1 LKILMIAPQPFLEP
15 RGTPISVFQRL
26 SGLSQLGHSI
36 DLLTYHIG
44 EDVEM
49 PGVRIIRTAPIPM
62 VKQLKV
68 GPSWAKIP
76 LDLVLFFKAVELLV
90 KNKYDVIHSHEEA
103 AVFAVFLASLF
114 RTPHLYDM
122 HSSLPKQ
129 LANFN
134 FGNYRPIIKLFEFF
148 ERLAIRNSQAVIT
161 IGTDLEKKARAIDP
175 EINQVM
181 IENLPLRSAQ
191 ADERGDSSQALRAEI
206 GIGGKKAIVYTG
218 TFERYQGVELLVE
231 SIATVVERHP
241 DLVLVLVGGKPEQIQ
256 SVQELAVEKHV
267 DDYVLF
273 TGTVPV
279 EKANQYLNM
288 ADILVSPRIEGT
300 SVPLKIYTYL
310 HQGKPILATNLTAH
324 TLVLDDETAVLVE
337 PTAEALASGLLQLLE
352 NGRLRDRLGEN
363 SHKLAKEKYDT
374 ASYLEKLEYIYRTFE
389 PRLLVEEPV
398 NPPAKELEG
407 N

>member
-1 LKILMIAPQPFLEP
+1 MKILMIAPQPFLEP

-26 SGLSQLGHSI
+26 SGLSQLGHSV

-44 EDVEM
+44 EDVDL
-49 PGVRIIRTAPIPM
+49 PGVRIIRTASIPSIR
-62 VKQLKV
+62 QLKV

-76 LDLVLFFKAVELLV
+76 LDMVLLFKAVGLLI

-103 AVFAVFLASLF
+103 AIFGVILAALF

-129 LANFN
+129 LVNFN

-148 ERLAIRNSQAVIT
+148 ERLTIRNSQAVIT
-161 IGTDLEKKARAIDP
+161 IGADLEHQAETIDP
-175 EINQVM
+175 HINQVM
-181 IENLPLRSAQ
+181 IENLPLRAEQS
-191 ADERGDSSQALRAEI
+191 DEPDDSPQVLRDEL
-206 GIGGKKAIVYTG
+206 GIRDKTVIVYTG

-231 SIATVVERHP
+231 SFCMVVERRP
-241 DLVLVLVGGKPEQIQ
+241 DVALVLVGGKPEQVQ
-256 SVQELAVEKHV
+256 SVRELAAQYQV
-267 DDYVLF
+267 DRFVFF
-273 TGTVPV
+273 TGTVRV
-279 EKANQYLNM
+279 EKANQYLKM

-324 TLVLDDETAVLVE
+324 TLVLDDETAVLVQ
-337 PTAEALASGLLQLLE
+337 PTKDALADGLIRLLE
-352 NGRLRDRLGEN
+352 NNRLRDRLGEN
-363 SHKLAKEKYDT
+363 SRKLAQEKYDT
-374 ASYLEKLEYIYRTFE
+374 SSYLEKLERIYQTFD
-389 PRLLVEEPV
+389 PPILVDEPV
-398 NPPAKELEG
+398 SPPVKELEG

>member
-1 LKILMIAPQPFLEP
+1 MIAPQPFLEP

-62 VKQLKV
+62 VKRLKV

-76 LDLVLFFKAVELLV
+76 LDLVLFFKAVELLI

-114 RTPHLYDM
+114 RMPHLYDM

-129 LANFN
+129 LVNFN

-161 IGTDLEKKARAIDP
+161 IGTDLENQARAVDP
-175 EINQVM
+175 DINQVM

-191 ADERGDSSQALRAEI
+191 ADERGGSPQALRAEL
-206 GIGGKKAIVYTG
+206 GIRDKKAIIYTG

-231 SIATVVERHP
+231 SIATVVKRHP
-241 DLVLVLVGGKPEQIQ
+241 DLLLVLVGGKLEQIQ
-256 SVQELAVEKHV
+256 SVRELAVEKHV
-267 DDYVLF
+267 ADYVLF

-324 TLVLDDETAVLVE
+324 TLVLDDDTAVLVD
-337 PTAEALASGLLQLLE
+337 PTGDALASGLMRLLE
-352 NGRLRDRLGEN
+352 NARLRDRLGEN

-374 ASYLEKLEYIYRTFE
+374 ASYLEKLERIYRTFE
-389 PRLLVEEPV
+389 PRMLAEEPI